1 MKRERLNAFLLV
13 VVALAGVFSFA
24 TVVYAAFSTTLK
36 ITGAATIKA
45 VDWNVHFTRVD
56 STANVGNSIDASNAG
71 PNLAATT
78 PTLSDL
84 ELTGFTA
91 TFEYPGDYV
100 EFTADIKN
108 DGSLNAVLDSIN
120 GANSFT
126 CTAYTDNTSSSVAD
140 QAACTHLDMKI
151 LDTNGNDFET
161 NQTTLNAGETKT
173 VKVRID
179 FYEDYA
185 GEAYTLSKDLK
196 VTVSDIAF
204 LYKQAVSP

>member
-1 MKRERLNAFLLV
+1 MKREKLNAFLLV

-56 STANVGNSIDASNAG
+56 ASASVGNSIDASNAG
-71 PNLAATT
+71 PNLAGTV

-84 ELTGFTA
+84 QLTGFTA
-91 TFEYPGDYV
+91 VFEYPGDYV
-100 EFTADIKN
+100 EFTADITN
-108 DGSLNAVLDSIN
+108 DGSLNAELDGISG
-120 GANSFT
+120 GALT
-126 CTAYTDNTSSSVAD
+126 CTTYTDNSNASNAD
-140 QAACTHLDMKI
+140 QAACTHLDLKI
-151 LDTNGNDFET
+151 LDSNGNDFET
-161 NQTTLNAGETKT
+161 NQTTLNAGDTKT
-173 VKVRID
+173 VKIRLD

-185 GEAYTLSKDLK
+185 GEAYALTKDLK
-196 VTVSDIAF
+196 VNVSDIAF